1 MNISDINRAAM
12 DGFPPEDFRD
22 IMVLSTGPLE
32 GPAEFWVGEIVAQ
45 GLGLFPNATDRGP

>member
-1 MNISDINRAAM
+1 M